1 MFIYILQRFHHCIRY
16 NLTNLH
22 SLGFDELRNV
32 VRFLSI
38 QADDNEDLEGNDIL
52 ENGSIKPKQ
61 NAVSYEKV
69 PKRLEV
75 AADTVDGKNG
85 SHRRSVR
92 KSSYRSKEK
101 RKKLQRLA
109 SMPGMFYFN
118 LKNVLK
124 SEKK

>member
-1 MFIYILQRFHHCIRY
+1 M
-16 NLTNLH
+16 
-22 SLGFDELRNV
+22 
-32 VRFLSI
+32 RFLSI
-38 QADDNEDLEGNDIL
+38 HADDNEDLEGNNIL
-52 ENGSIKPKQ
+52 ENGSIKPEQ

-109 SMPGMFYFN
+109 SMPGIRYLNVKKILKFYD
-118 LKNVLK
+118 
-124 SEKK
+124 

>member
-1 MFIYILQRFHHCIRY
+1 MVRFIPYVNGFYCNWC
-16 NLTNLH
+16 NLTSLYL
-22 SLGFDELRNV
+22 LGFDELRNV
-32 VRFLSI
+32 VRFLSF

-52 ENGSIKPKQ
+52 ENGSIKPEQ

-75 AADTVDGKNG
+75 AADIVDGKNG
-85 SHRRSVR
+85 SHRRTVR

-118 LKNVLK
+118 LKNLLK
-124 SEKK
+124 S